1 MVRFLNLH
9 VNKARLLKIVY
20 GSKSNGSKS
29 RLRFLRSLVSIGGR
43 MTCLDLL
50 ACFAKIKG
58 ENIRIKSA
66 KISDYNVKVWHEKV
80 FKRLL

>member
-1 MVRFLNLH
+1 
-9 VNKARLLKIVY
+9 
-20 GSKSNGSKS
+20 
-29 RLRFLRSLVSIGGR
+29 VSIGGR

-50 ACFAKIKG
+50 ACFAKIEG